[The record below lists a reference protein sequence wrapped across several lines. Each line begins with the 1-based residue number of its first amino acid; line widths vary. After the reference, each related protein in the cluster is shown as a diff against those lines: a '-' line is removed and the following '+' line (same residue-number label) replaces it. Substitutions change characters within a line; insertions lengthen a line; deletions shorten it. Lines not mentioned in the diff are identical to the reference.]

1 MGTAPDGVPA
11 TFTSVQL
18 RWLLGLINSRL
29 EQLTT
34 AGVITR
40 IEKGSYTANS
50 VRRYVEFLRTAQEG
64 PRDWQAVRTALARE
78 KLAMARLDRLERE
91 GKLVAADEIA
101 VMNTTIA
108 RTIQARLL
116 AVPVAT
122 ASRLVGL
129 PSAAAAEAVT
139 RPAIESALLELS
151 QLEVMLTGK
160 RERHRRRNGHADDG
174 GVAG

>member
-1 MGTAPDGVPA
+1 MDTASDGVPA
-11 TFTSVQL
+11 TFTAVQL
-18 RWLLGLINSRL
+18 RWLLGLSNSRL

-64 PRDWQAVRTALARE
+64 PRDWQAVRTAIARE

-91 GKLVAADEIA
+91 GKLIEADEIA

-116 AVPVAT
+116 AVPAAT

-129 PSAAAAEAVT
+129 PSAGATEAVT
-139 RPAIESALLELS
+139 RPAIEDALLEL
-151 QLEVMLTGK
+151 
-160 RERHRRRNGHADDG
+160 
-174 GVAG
+174 

>member
-1 MGTAPDGVPA
+1 
-11 TFTSVQL
+11 
-18 RWLLGLINSRL
+18 
-29 EQLTT
+29 
-34 AGVITR
+34 
-40 IEKGSYTANS
+40 
-50 VRRYVEFLRTAQEG
+50 
-64 PRDWQAVRTALARE
+64 VRTALARE

-91 GKLVAADEIA
+91 GKLVEADEIA

-151 QLEVMLTGK
+151 RLEVVLTGK
-160 RERHRRRNGHADDG
+160 RERRRRRNGACG
-174 GVAG
+174 